1 MQTLCEGRRNLWGLC
16 AGSAEEE
23 KTKIMKAIAI
33 AAAVLLLLAIAPLP
47 IGYYTFLRIATT
59 IAAVVL
65 IVDSYKGQVN
75 IWSIV
80 FGIIAILF
88 NPIIPIYLYQ
98 KDKWMPIDI
107 GAAALFVGYAIWYKS
122 PQINQNKGKVT

>member
-1 MQTLCEGRRNLWGLC
+1 MC
-16 AGSAEEE
+16 AGEAEEE
-23 KTKIMKAIAI
+23 KEKMMKDVAI

-47 IGYYTFLRIATT
+47 IGYYKFLRISTT
-59 IAAVVL
+59 IGAVVL
-65 IVDSYKGQVN
+65 TIDSYKGQVN

-88 NPIIPIYLYQ
+88 NPIVPIYLYQ

-107 GAAALFVGYAIWYKS
+107 GAAVIFVSYAIWHKT
-122 PQINQNKGKVT
+122 PKANGK